1 MRPTW
6 PSILGRFR
14 AAARD
19 HDRSLLVVVGLQ
31 DPPGPVAS
39 VFTIRR
45 ALLWSG
51 EIEVPDTHLQ
61 RRPGPVAQLVGGR
74 LGSWVRGLAVIL
86 GTMPP

>member
-1 MRPTW
+1 MIEAYWSWSACRT
-6 PSILGRFR
+6 
-14 AAARD
+14 
-19 HDRSLLVVVGLQ
+19 LLATSDVQLYLQ
-31 DPPGPVAS
+31 PALSPANQVAS